1 MRSIRCALL
10 VLLVALQQASAQTLS
25 RIDFT
30 QNTIATT
37 YPYFNTVGIS
47 MYLDEVLP
55 YFSSSVFISR
65 AKFSAF
71 DLSARNLFYHII
83 HVPKGYKY
91 NCSTAIY
98 GGSVACTLDLALNSS
113 LSPMNSYLYNYT
125 NSYAADLGLDLER
138 SNFSTASNY
147 YKNFKTY
154 FNIFSTDYINL
165 ELLDYG
171 DLAAATYNRT
181 YTVSNFISDI
191 SAVQN
196 NYGIYITGPGLT
208 QLAGNTWVAQLQY
221 ITYNFYVVFTFRC
234 ILFRDS
240 TQATLANL
248 LS

>member
-1 MRSIRCALL
+1 M
-10 VLLVALQQASAQTLS
+10 
-25 RIDFT
+25 
-30 QNTIATT
+30 
-37 YPYFNTVGIS
+37 S

-55 YFSSSVFISR
+55 YFNNSLFVSR
-65 AKFSAF
+65 TKFSAF
-71 DLSARNLFYHII
+71 DLSATNLFYQII

-91 NCSTAIY
+91 NCSTVIY
-98 GGSVACTLDLALNSS
+98 GSNITCTLDLALNSTLIS
-113 LSPMNSYLYNYT
+113 QMNNYLYYYT
-125 NSYAADLGLDLER
+125 RSYSADLGLDLEK

-171 DLAAATYNRT
+171 DLAASTYNRT

-196 NYGIYITGPGLT
+196 NYGIYITGPGIT
-208 QLAGNTWVAQLQY
+208 QLASNTWVAQLQY

-234 ILFRDS
+234 IVFLNS
-240 TQATLANL
+240 SQATIANL